1 MDRFEP
7 NHDDV
12 VMMDASQSLIQNDP
26 TYRISQLKQMLRQRF
41 NTMFSNNMFKNAS
54 IWLDEGVDCQFL
66 DAQAGG
72 GWKKAKIRLCVEI
85 VLDEPEPEPEPEQ
98 ISTDPNSLDSLR
110 AELHSKQ

>member
-1 MDRFEP
+1 MHRFEP
-7 NHDDV
+7 SLDDV
-12 VMMDASQSLIQNDP
+12 VMMDTSQSLIQNDP
-26 TYRISQLKQMLRQRF
+26 TYRVNQLKQMLKDRF
-41 NTMFSNNMFKNAS
+41 NTMFSNKMFQNAS

-85 VLDEPEPEPEPEQ
+85 VLDEPEPEPEQ

>member
-26 TYRISQLKQMLRQRF
+26 TFRISQLKQMLRLRF
-41 NTMFSNNMFKNAS
+41 NTMFNNAS
-54 IWLDEGVDCQFL
+54 IWFDEGVDCQFL

-85 VLDEPEPEPEPEQ
+85 VLDEPEPEPEPEPEQ
-98 ISTDPNSLDSLR
+98 ISTYPNSLDSLR